1 MTVTDNNYAEA
12 LFILA
17 REENC
22 IDDFYNSLKIA
33 EASFK
38 DCPEYLRFLSTPS
51 IEKCE
56 RISALDKAF
65 GGKINDYVLSFLKL
79 LCEHGKAESFFD
91 CVSEYERLREWASHT
106 AVATVKSAVCL
117 NETQKQ
123 KLVKSLER
131 HTGKT
136 ITLKCVTDTSVI
148 GGVEVEVDGEVLD
161 GTIKNNLK
169 RTREVIGV

>member
-1 MTVTDNNYAEA
+1 MTATGNNYGEA

-17 REENC
+17 REENR
-22 IDDFYNSLKIA
+22 IDDFYNSLKTA
-33 EASFK
+33 ESSFK
-38 DCPEYLRFLSTPS
+38 DCPEYLQFLSTPS
-51 IEKCE
+51 IAKCE
-56 RISALDKAF
+56 RTMALDEAF

-91 CVSEYERLREWASHT
+91 CVSEYERLREWVSHT